1 MHNAI
6 PREAFATVIVSS
18 GEKDAF
24 IKSLNDQIKVIQAE
38 FKPAEPDMN
47 LAISNESSPDKVFDE
62 PTTEKVLNLLNAL
75 PHGVI
80 SMSYDIPDLVETSSN
95 LATVSIDNGEMLIHI
110 SNRSSVDSAIGGI
123 QERVA
128 SIGLISGAKVEEV
141 EGYPGWKPDLDSH
154 VLKISKEVHKNVLE
168 KEPEIKAV
176 HAGLECGIIGEKYPG
191 MDMVSLGPQIE
202 FPHSPDERIRIESV
216 ADFFKLLTGI
226 LERLAKDD

>member
-1 MHNAI
+1 
-6 PREAFATVIVSS
+6 
-18 GEKDAF
+18 
-24 IKSLNDQIKVIQAE
+24 
-38 FKPAEPDMN
+38 
-47 LAISNESSPDKVFDE
+47 
-62 PTTEKVLNLLNAL
+62 
-75 PHGVI
+75 
-80 SMSYDIPDLVETSSN
+80 
-95 LATVSIDNGEMLIHI
+95 

-141 EGYPGWKPDLDSH
+141 EGYPGWKPNLDSH

-168 KEPEIKAV
+168 KEPQIKAV

-216 ADFFKLLTGI
+216 GDFYKLLTGI